1 MEMPK
6 KQQSERLRYGDVVLF
21 YSDEVKGYI
30 EGAIEGAQAKLSLA
44 SLSASGEVTKDQT
57 GSRRTKSEQAEAA
70 RRRSVVVAE
79 SGKSQTL
86 QPSELR
92 DCLFVFEP
100 KQVCDCVYTPLA
112 PAGCFKQHAQ
122 TESLPPGCVS
132 CSLYASAARSLHWQV
147 YHQQSKAVARAAEE
161 QEQESN
167 KQKTNKVRT
176 ARICCNCITHGT
188 LLIASRHTLN
198 CGRL

>member
-1 MEMPK
+1 MWFCSILMKSRATSKGPSRVLR
-6 KQQSERLRYGDVVLF
+6 QSCLSPRSRPPEKSPRIKRGLEEQSRSRQKLHEDALWWLLR
-21 YSDEVKGYI
+21 
-30 EGAIEGAQAKLSLA
+30 AA
-44 SLSASGEVTKDQT
+44 SLKPCSPQSSETAFSYSSRSRCVTVCIYST
-57 GSRRTKSEQAEAA
+57 G
-70 RRRSVVVAE
+70 
-79 SGKSQTL
+79 
-86 QPSELR
+86 
-92 DCLFVFEP
+92 
-100 KQVCDCVYTPLA
+100 

-122 TESLPPGCVS
+122 MESLPPGCVS
-132 CSLYASAARSLHWQV
+132 CSSYASAARSLHWQG

-161 QEQESN
+161 QEKESN